1 MVVIK
6 GTIFEAF
13 RGGGSPKKASISPM
27 FTKIYP
33 KREVPPNLISLFLF
47 QGEFLQDVLTHLEH
61 RTSHTQ
67 KKLEK
72 GKKSIFTYLII
83 S

>member
-1 MVVIK
+1 MIK
-6 GTIFEAF
+6 
-13 RGGGSPKKASISPM
+13 
-27 FTKIYP
+27 
-33 KREVPPNLISLFLF
+33 EVMGLQWDCDGIVMGF